1 MFKARVVLLNA
12 VLNRLQVA
20 LLSAAIVAGFI
31 FD

>member
-1 MFKARVVLLNA
+1 MFKAQVVLLNA